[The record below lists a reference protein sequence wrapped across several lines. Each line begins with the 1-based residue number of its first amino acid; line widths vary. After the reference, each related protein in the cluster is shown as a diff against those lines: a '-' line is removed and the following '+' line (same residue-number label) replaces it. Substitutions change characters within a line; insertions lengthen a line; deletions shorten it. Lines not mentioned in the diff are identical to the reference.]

1 MEHQRFLSTEYLKL
15 PDSPGVYRY
24 YNKEGK
30 IIYVGKAK
38 NLKKRVTNYFTKST
52 PYNRKTDKLVSEI
65 SAIEITVVQT
75 EFDALLLENNLIKEN
90 QPKYNILL
98 KDDKSFPYIVITKER
113 FPKVYSTRRLI
124 PNYGEYFGPFTSVK
138 AMNNVLELIRKLY
151 QVRTCSLNLSQS
163 NIAQKKFKV
172 CLEYHIGNCLGP
184 CVGNQ
189 TELSYLEEINQAKQ
203 ILKGQ
208 LSIVSSNLKK
218 QMSHFAE
225 NLAFEKAQLIKDK
238 IDLLDK
244 FQLRTYIVNPKITN
258 TEVFS
263 IVSGNNSSYINYL
276 NIEEGS
282 IKASETLSVTVKL
295 DESPKEILEYVIP
308 ILRQKYSSTATE
320 IISNVACDLW
330 GNLSSSIP
338 QIGDKRRLLDLSIK
352 NALQFKKMKEESKE
366 QKKSKSDTV
375 LEIIK
380 HDLHLKEIPNHI
392 ECFDNSNIQG
402 TNPVASMVCFLYG
415 KPAKREYR
423 HFNIKTVN
431 GPDDFSSMKEIV
443 YRRYKR
449 LVEEEKDLPQLIV
462 IDGGKGQLSAACES
476 LKALGIY
483 GKIAI
488 IGIAKRLEEIYYPED
503 PLPLYIN
510 KKSPSL
516 TLLQFLRDEAH
527 RFAITFH
534 RLKRSSD
541 ATQSILDEIKG
552 IGPKSKEILLNK
564 YKSVKRISE
573 TKLEELSV
581 LLGPQKATILYH
593 HFKKKEA

>member
-1 MEHQRFLSTEYLKL
+1 MEHQRFLSTEYLQL

-38 NLKKRVTNYFTKST
+38 SLKKRVTSYFTKPS
-52 PYNRKTDKLVSEI
+52 PYNRKTFKLVSEI
-65 SAIEITVVQT
+65 NAIEITVVHT
-75 EFDALLLENNLIKEN
+75 EFDALLLENSLIKEY

-113 FPKVYSTRRLI
+113 FPKIYSTRRII
-124 PNYGEYFGPFTSVK
+124 PKYGEYFGPFTSVK

-151 QVRTCSLNLSQS
+151 KVRTCNLNLSQS
-163 NIAQKKFKV
+163 NIDQKKFKV

-184 CVGNQ
+184 CVGLQ
-189 TELSYLEEINQAKQ
+189 TEENYLEEIDQAKQ

-208 LSIVSSNLKK
+208 LSIVNSNFRR
-218 QMSHFAE
+218 QMTGFAE
-225 NLAFEKAQLIKDK
+225 NLEFEKAQLIKDK

-244 FQLRTYIVNPKITN
+244 FQLKSNIVNPKITN

-263 IVSGNNSSYINYL
+263 IITGINHSYINYL
-276 NIEEGS
+276 NVEEGS
-282 IKASETLSVTVKL
+282 IRASETLSVMVKL
-295 DESPKEILEYVIP
+295 DESPQEILEYVIP
-308 ILRQKYSSTATE
+308 ILRQKYSSHASE
-320 IISNVACDLW
+320 IISNIECELW
-330 GNLSSSIP
+330 GDVTISVP
-338 QIGDKRRLLDLSIK
+338 QIGDKKRLLDLSIK
-352 NALQFKKMKEESKE
+352 NALQFKKMKEETKE
-366 QKKSKSDTV
+366 QKKSKSEVV
-375 LEIIK
+375 LDIIK
-380 HDLHLKEIPNHI
+380 NDLHLKELPQHI

-402 TNPVASMVCFLYG
+402 TNPVASMVCFLKG
-415 KPAKREYR
+415 KPAKKEYR
-423 HFNIKTVN
+423 HFNIKTVI

-449 LVEEEKDLPQLIV
+449 LLDEKKSLPQLIV

-476 LKALGIY
+476 LKTLGIY
-483 GKIAI
+483 GKVAI

-534 RLKRSSD
+534 RLKRSNE
-541 ATQSILDEIKG
+541 ATKSALDEIQG

-564 YKSVKRISE
+564 YKSVKRIKE
-573 TKLEELSV
+573 TSLEDLTELI
-581 LLGPQKATILYH
+581 GQQKANILYSYI
-593 HFKKKEA
+593 KKKEA